1 MRTKLT
7 PAFCQKA
14 TVQDG
19 AERTIYWD
27 QDMRGFGLLVT
38 KNGRRSF
45 VVQYRAGETKKSR
58 RMAISGVLGLIGA
71 RKRAKKLLGQV
82 ADDKDPLH
90 DRREHQR
97 KAIARTEHIFEKIA
111 EEYLAREGKGLRTVG
126 QRRRMLKP
134 VYKRFGSTPIDDI
147 RRSDIV
153 SLLDTIED
161 DSGPVMADRTLATV
175 RRIMN
180 WHASRSDEFRSPIVR
195 GMARTKG
202 NERARARILS
212 DDELRAVWNVS
223 TATPGPF
230 GSLVQFLLLTAAR
243 RGEAADMTRSEI
255 SGQDWTLPEA
265 RNKVKVELVRPLSPA
280 AQELIAKLPRI
291 GKVGYV
297 FTTTGRSGLGG
308 FTHFKRKLDR
318 ASGVKGWTLHDLRRT
333 ARSLMSRAGISS
345 DHAERC
351 LGHVIGGVRG
361 VYDRHEFHAE
371 KKHAFEALAALV
383 HHIVNPKDNV
393 VLLHDA
399 RLPAADRSETTTD
412 NARAT
417 NNNRHALVFGSPGG
431 STG

>member
-27 QDMRGFGLLVT
+27 AELPGFGLLVT

-58 RMAISGVLGLIGA
+58 RMAIAAVLGLIGA

-90 DRREHQR
+90 DRREQQR
-97 KAIARTEHIFEKIA
+97 KAIARTEHTFEKIA
-111 EEYLAREGKGLRTVG
+111 EDYLAREGKDLRTLG
-126 QRRRMLKP
+126 QRQRMLKP
-134 VYKRFGSTPIDDI
+134 VYKRLGSTPIDDI

-161 DSGPVMADRTLATV
+161 ESGPVMADRTLATV

-180 WHASRSDEFRSPIVR
+180 WHASRSDEFRTPIVR

-202 NERARARILS
+202 KDRARARILT
-212 DDELRAVWNVS
+212 DDELRAIWKA
-223 TATPGPF
+223 TRATPGPF
-230 GSLVQFLLLTAAR
+230 GALVQFLLLTAAR
-243 RGEAADMTRSEI
+243 RGEAAAMTHSELN
-255 SGQDWTLPEA
+255 GQDWTLPEA
-265 RNKVKVELVRPLSPA
+265 RNKVKVDLIRPLSPA
-280 AQELIAKLPRI
+280 AHELVAKLPRI
-291 GKVGYV
+291 GKTGYV

-371 KKHAFEALAALV
+371 KKHAFEALAALIER
-383 HHIVNPKDNV
+383 IVNPKDNV
-393 VLLHDA
+393 VALRDA
-399 RLPAADRSETTTD
+399 RLPAADQVQSSPPTSFAD
-412 NARAT
+412 NHNSAA
-417 NNNRHALVFGSPGG
+417 VP
-431 STG
+431 

>member
-7 PAFCQKA
+7 PAFCQRA
-14 TVQDG
+14 TVEAG
-19 AERTIYWD
+19 AERSIYWD
-27 QDMRGFGLLVT
+27 EDMPGFGLLVT
-38 KNGRRSF
+38 KNGRRGF
-45 VVQYRAGETKKSR
+45 VVQYRAGDTKKSR
-58 RMAISGVLGLIGA
+58 RMKIAGVLGLLGA

-90 DRREHQR
+90 ERREQKR
-97 KAIARTEHIFEKIA
+97 KAIARTEHTFEKIA
-111 EEYLAREGKGLRTVG
+111 EEYLAREGKGLRTLG

-161 DSGPVMADRTLATV
+161 ESGPVMADRTLATV

-180 WHASRSDEFRSPIVR
+180 WHASRSDEFRTPIVR

-202 NERARARILS
+202 KERARSRILT
-212 DDELRAVWNVS
+212 DDELRAIWKAAN
-223 TATPGPF
+223 ATPGPF
-230 GSLVQFLLLTAAR
+230 CAFVRFLLLTAAR
-243 RGEAADMTRSEI
+243 RGEAAGMTRAEL

-265 RNKVKVELVRPLSPA
+265 RNKVKVDLIRPLSPA

-291 GKVGYV
+291 GKTGYV

-308 FTHFKRKLDR
+308 FSKFKRKLDR
-318 ASGVKGWTLHDLRRT
+318 KSGVKGWTIHDLRRT

-371 KKHAFEALAALV
+371 KKHAFEALAALIER
-383 HHIVNPKDNV
+383 IVNPKENV
-393 VLLHDA
+393 VALRDA
-399 RLPAADRSETTTD
+399 RLPAADRGEGAADKAPIERD
-412 NARAT
+412 NSAAT
-417 NNNRHALVFGSPGG
+417 P
-431 STG
+431 

>member
-14 TVQDG
+14 AVQDG
-19 AERTIYWD
+19 TERTIYWD
-27 QDMRGFGLLVT
+27 VELPGFGLLVT

-58 RMAISGVLGLIGA
+58 RMKIAGVLGLVGA

-90 DRREHQR
+90 DRREQQR
-97 KAIARTEHIFEKIA
+97 KAIARTEHTFEKIA
-111 EEYLAREGKGLRTVG
+111 EEYLAREGKGLRTLG

-134 VYKRFGSTPIDDI
+134 VYKRLGSTPIDDI

-153 SLLDTIED
+153 SLLDMIED
-161 DSGPVMADRTLATV
+161 ESGPVMADRTLATV

-202 NERARARILS
+202 KDRARARILT
-212 DDELRAVWNVS
+212 DDELRAIWKVAGR
-223 TATPGPF
+223 THGPF
-230 GSLVQFLLLTAAR
+230 GALVQFLLLTAAR
-243 RGEAADMTRSEI
+243 RGEAAAMTRSELE
-255 SGQDWTLPEA
+255 GQDWTLPEI
-265 RNKVKVELVRPLSPA
+265 RNKVKVELVRPLSPT

-291 GKVGYV
+291 GKAGYV
-297 FTTTGRSGLGG
+297 FTTTGRGGLGG
-308 FTHFKRKLDR
+308 FTYFKRKLDK
-318 ASGVKGWTLHDLRRT
+318 ATGVKGWTLHDLRRT

-371 KKHAFEALAALV
+371 KKHAFEALAALIER
-383 HHIVNPKDNV
+383 IVNPKANV
-393 VLLHDA
+393 VHLRDA
-399 RLPAADRSETTTD
+399 RLPAADHGEPVPDKAPTESK
-412 NARAT
+412 NSAAAT
-417 NNNRHALVFGSPGG
+417 
-431 STG
+431 